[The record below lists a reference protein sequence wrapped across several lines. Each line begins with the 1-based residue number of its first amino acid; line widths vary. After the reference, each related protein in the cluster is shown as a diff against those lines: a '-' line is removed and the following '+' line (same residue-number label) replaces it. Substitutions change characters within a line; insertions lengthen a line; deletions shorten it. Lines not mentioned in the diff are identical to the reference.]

1 MKMNE
6 VIQMMQKDG
15 FEVNSQTIMVLA
27 SVEKR
32 KLLKLVGKKLQDD
45 VLVKKVAYEIEK
57 QSKPEMSFDDYELL
71 LATGERKI
79 KAVSLV
85 LALVDYDISYSTKE
99 ELRELIIGYTNVI
112 AYVVRLLDPKCD
124 IKEVIKEILASI
136 YNTCESDMKAL
147 FEEIAKIYA

>member
-1 MKMNE
+1 MNINE
-6 VIQMMQKDG
+6 VILSMQKDG
-15 FEVNSQTIMVLA
+15 FEVDSQTIMVLA

-85 LALVDYDISYSTKE
+85 LALIEFDISYSTKE

-112 AYVVRLLDPKCD
+112 AYVVRLLEPKCN

-136 YNTCESDMKAL
+136 YVACEGDLKSL
-147 FEEIAKIYA
+147 FDEISKIYA